1 MAVGTSCAND
11 VFECP
16 VPLTLISSTRI
27 WRLGIVNPN
36 SRMYLLAKETKVF
49 LASRVSILYIH
60 MSTKVLHFHRCFVLR
75 TFQVSQKVIFYDVF

>member
-49 LASRVSILYIH
+49 LASRVCRGYDTRIL
-60 MSTKVLHFHRCFVLR
+60 L
-75 TFQVSQKVIFYDVF
+75 FQVNGVLKSLP

>member
-1 MAVGTSCAND
+1 MVAVGTSCAND

-36 SRMYLLAKETKVF
+36 SRIYLLAKETKVF
-49 LASRVSILYIH
+49 LASRVYRGYDTRIL
-60 MSTKVLHFHRCFVLR
+60 L
-75 TFQVSQKVIFYDVF
+75 FQVNGVLKSLP